1 MGNYAKSAHGD
12 YDVKVPSMGQVN
24 LNTVLG
30 ALGTAGFAGVNL
42 RNFVGNLLGSGQC
55 NGMGLGEV
63 VSMIIAMLGATN
75 ASANHHE
82 EHYISRYEMSLE
94 KQIAEKDTKIALLE
108 ANTFTD
114 GKMLELYRY
123 IDGKL
128 QEQAV
133 KNQAINDSILMV
145 QNEIRLEA
153 EKRCCGDNSIVNYVN
168 ATFYPK
174 EVADVTVGTTTTA
187 QTVYNPL
194 PICNCK

>member
-24 LNTVLG
+24 LNTVLA
-30 ALGTAGFAGVNL
+30 ALGAAGFAGVNL
-42 RNFVGNLLGSGQC
+42 RNFVGSLLGSGQC
-55 NGMGLGEV
+55 NGMGLGEI
-63 VSMIIAMLGATN
+63 VSMVIAML
-75 ASANHHE
+75 SANNSGHS
-82 EHYISRYEMSLE
+82 EHYISRHEMSLE

-133 KNQAINDSILMV
+133 KI
-145 QNEIRLEA
+145 
-153 EKRCCGDNSIVNYVN
+153 
-168 ATFYPK
+168 
-174 EVADVTVGTTTTA
+174 
-187 QTVYNPL
+187 
-194 PICNCK
+194 

>member
-1 MGNYAKSAHGD
+1 MGNYVKSAHGD
-12 YDVKVPSMGQVN
+12 YDVKVPSQDQTT

-30 ALGTAGFAGVNL
+30 ILGAAGFAGINL
-42 RNFVGNLLGSGQC
+42 RDFVSGLLGSGRC
-55 NGMGLGEV
+55 NGMGVNEI
-63 VSMIIAMLGATN
+63 VSMVIAMLSATN
-75 ASANHHE
+75 ANANHHE

-153 EKRCCGDNSIVNYVN
+153 EKRCCADNSIVNYVN

>member
-12 YDVKVPSMGQVN
+12 YDVRVPSMGQVN
-24 LNTVLG
+24 YNTVGASAGIASFLG
-30 ALGTAGFAGVNL
+30 LNAGNVLG
-42 RNFVGNLLGSGQC
+42 
-55 NGMGLGEV
+55 GLGWGNNGWGNRN
-63 VSMIIAMLGATN
+63 MGAWGAMP
-75 ASANHHE
+75 HE
-82 EHYISRYEMSLE
+82 HFVTRYELGLE
-94 KQIAEKDTKIALLE
+94 KEIAAKDSHIALLE
-108 ANTFTD
+108 ANTYND
-114 GKMLELYRY
+114 QKSLELYRY

>member
-1 MGNYAKSAHGD
+1 MENYAKSAHGD
-12 YDVKVPSMGQVN
+12 YDVRVPSMGQVN
-24 LNTVLG
+24 YNTVGASAGIASFLG
-30 ALGTAGFAGVNL
+30 LNAGNVLG
-42 RNFVGNLLGSGQC
+42 
-55 NGMGLGEV
+55 GLGWGNNGCGNRSGYGWGDMPV
-63 VSMIIAMLGATN
+63 
-75 ASANHHE
+75 
-82 EHYISRYEMSLE
+82 SRYELSLE
-94 KQIAEKDTKIALLE
+94 KQIAEKDSHIALLE
-108 ANTFTD
+108 ANTYNDQKT
-114 GKMLELYRY
+114 LELYRY

-187 QTVYNPL
+187 QTTYNPL
-194 PICNCK
+194 PKCNCF